1 MISSRSKNALKVLI
15 YLSEKNKEE
24 YISLKEISDFNN
36 ISLKYLEQIM
46 PKLTKAKFVDAKLG
60 KSGGY
65 RLLKNASDIK
75 VWDIFFLYDEDVYV
89 VNELKENDSKVNLGK
104 TMKMW
109 EEFFKKEKEYFSNI
123 SIKDLSEE
131 EYVLDF
137 VI

>member
-15 YLSEKNKEE
+15 YLFEKKNEE
-24 YISLKEISDFNN
+24 FISLKEISDFND

-46 PKLTKAKFVDAKLG
+46 PKLTKAKLVDAKLG

-65 RLLKNASDIK
+65 RLLKDGLDIK
-75 VWDIFFLYDEDVYV
+75 VWDIFLLYDEDIYLVS
-89 VNELKENDSKVNLGK
+89 ELKNENEKQNLGK

-109 EEFFKKEKEYFSNI
+109 EEFFQKEKEYFSNI
-123 SIKDLSEE
+123 SISDLSEE